1 MSPTTELLI
10 CTTCREPDAPREGPT
25 AGQALFDRLQAG
37 LAADAPVR
45 LRGIACLAACDRSCT
60 MALQAA
66 GKTTYVF
73 GALTPDAACAEA
85 VLTVALEHAQRADG
99 TLVWAARPQRLR
111 RGVVARLPALPAAPV
126 TAAAADGHAAS
137 AAPAAPTAPTAPA
150 APGTPGA
157 TV

>member
-111 RGVVARLPALPAAPV
+111 RGVVARLPALPALPAAPV

-137 AAPAAPTAPTAPA
+137 AAPAAPTAP
-150 APGTPGA
+150 GTPGA